1 MSPSRS
7 AWRLELTYTAPPDRT
22 LRRRSMLELVL
33 NNVSYFGII
42 AVLLATGAGLPIP
55 EELVVVAA
63 AWASYEAGPLNPW
76 LAFLSCLV
84 GALAGDALMY
94 GIGYHFGH
102 SILRENRWVGRW
114 VHPEREARVERLI
127 ARHGLKVLFAAR
139 FLMGLRSTVYLAAG
153 VLRIPFKRFVL
164 VDIFCAAT
172 VIGVVF
178 GASYAFAPR
187 LDSLY
192 QLWEIVRG
200 THIWVTVSLVA
211 AVLAFIG
218 YYWRRARLRRARFA
232 LRLIERA
239 SRQQQPVATEQVEPS
254 ETAA

>member
-1 MSPSRS
+1 
-7 AWRLELTYTAPPDRT
+7 
-22 LRRRSMLELVL
+22 MLDLVL

-76 LAFLSCLV
+76 LAFLLC
-84 GALAGDALMY
+84 LAGVLASDCLMY
-94 GIGYHFGH
+94 AVGYHFGH

-139 FLMGLRSTVYLAAG
+139 FVMGLRSTVYLAAG
-153 VLRIPFKRFVL
+153 VLRIPFRRFVV
-164 VDIFCAAT
+164 VDVLCAAT

-187 LDSLY
+187 LESLY
-192 QLWEIVRG
+192 QVWDLVRG
-200 THIWVTVSLVA
+200 TQVWVTGLVA
-211 AVLAFIG
+211 LSILAVMV
-218 YYWRRARLRRARFA
+218 YYWRRARVRKARMVLRRQ
-232 LRLIERA
+232 ERA
-239 SRQQQPVATEQVEPS
+239 SRQQALVAGELRTAGQIEPT

>member
-1 MSPSRS
+1 
-7 AWRLELTYTAPPDRT
+7 
-22 LRRRSMLELVL
+22 MLDLVL

-76 LAFLSCLV
+76 LAFLSCLA
-84 GALAGDALMY
+84 GALAGDCLMY
-94 GIGYHFGH
+94 AVGYYFGH

-139 FLMGLRSTVYLAAG
+139 FVMGLRSTVYLAAG
-153 VLRIPFKRFVL
+153 VLRIPFRRFVL
-164 VDIFCAAT
+164 VDVLCATT

-187 LDSLY
+187 LESLY
-192 QLWEIVRG
+192 QLWDLVRG
-200 THIWVTVSLVA
+200 TQVWVTGLVA
-211 AVLAFIG
+211 LSILAVVV
-218 YYWRRARLRRARFA
+218 YYWRRARLRKARIA
-232 LRLIERA
+232 MRRQERA
-239 SRQQQPVATEQVEPS
+239 SRQQMLVANQRTAIEQSEPS

>member
-1 MSPSRS
+1 
-7 AWRLELTYTAPPDRT
+7 
-22 LRRRSMLELVL
+22 MLDLVL
-33 NNVSYFGII
+33 NNVSYLGII

-84 GALAGDALMY
+84 GALAGDCLMY
-94 GIGYHFGH
+94 AVGYHFGH

-153 VLRIPFKRFVL
+153 VLRIPFRRFVV
-164 VDIFCAAT
+164 VDVFCAAT

-187 LDSLY
+187 IESLY
-192 QLWEIVRG
+192 QLWDLVRG
-200 THIWVTVSLVA
+200 TQVWVTGLLACSIFALV
-211 AVLAFIG
+211 VF
-218 YYWRRARLRRARFA
+218 YWRRARLRKARFA
-232 LRLIERA
+232 LRQLERA
-239 SRQQQPVATEQVEPS
+239 SRQQSLASSDRTGSEQIEPS

>member
-1 MSPSRS
+1 
-7 AWRLELTYTAPPDRT
+7 
-22 LRRRSMLELVL
+22 MLELVL

-76 LAFLSCLV
+76 LAFLSCLA
-84 GALAGDALMY
+84 GALAGDCLMY
-94 GIGYHFGH
+94 AVGYHFGH

-139 FLMGLRSTVYLAAG
+139 FVMGLRSTVYLAAG
-153 VLRIPFKRFVL
+153 VLRIPFRRFVL
-164 VDIFCAAT
+164 VDVLCAAT

-187 LDSLY
+187 LESLY
-192 QLWEIVRG
+192 QLWDLVRG
-200 THIWVTVSLVA
+200 TQVWVTGLVA
-211 AVLAFIG
+211 LSILAVAV
-218 YYWRRARLRRARFA
+218 YYWRRARLRKARIA
-232 LRLIERA
+232 LRRQERA
-239 SRQQQPVATEQVEPS
+239 SRQQMLVANERTAIAQSEPS